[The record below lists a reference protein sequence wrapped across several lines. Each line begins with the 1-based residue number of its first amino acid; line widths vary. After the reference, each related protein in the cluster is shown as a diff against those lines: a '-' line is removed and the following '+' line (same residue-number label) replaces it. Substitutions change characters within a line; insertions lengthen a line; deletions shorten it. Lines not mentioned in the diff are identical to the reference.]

1 MGTTYKI
8 KPGDTLSGIAQKYGT
23 SVSALQSANN
33 ISNPNMIMAGSALTI
48 PNVSVDNSIAKYSQ
62 ATTSPIASDEYKEY
76 TFDKTFGDKTLD
88 DYITAWQTRPKFSYD
103 LNGDALYQQYKDKFI
118 QQGKLAM
125 EDTIGQASAMT
136 GGYGNSYAQSVGQQ
150 AYNSQLDKLNDIVPE
165 LYQMAYDRYNQE
177 GQDMLNTI
185 ALIRGERDFDYGTYE
200 SDRDFKYDVERDIIE
215 DSRAE
220 RELAMKEEAWNLE
233 KAAYESALSGDIV
246 ADDGGSNTPPK
257 QNYNNGSLTTTQV
270 KALQNVLGVDA
281 DGYYGKDSK
290 KAAGGLSAEEAYKKF
305 VGDSSS
311 AGYFDFDMDTYNKNS
326 KENGGSHYSSV
337 LSDLKTMKSKGV
349 SSKEVNAYLQE
360 LVGNSYITQSDYM
373 SLYNKYRDG
382 RL

>member
-1 MGTTYKI
+1 MTPDNEKLKQY
-8 KPGDTLSGIAQKYGT
+8 LLKY
-23 SVSALQSANN
+23 
-33 ISNPNMIMAGSALTI
+33 PEF
-48 PNVSVDNSIAKYSQ
+48 K
-62 ATTSPIASDEYKEY
+62 ASDD
-76 TFDKTFGDKTLD
+76 TNAALDKKNEIDSAVAGYGDYSWVNDTVLN
-88 DYITAWQTRPKFSYD
+88 DYISQWQNRPKFSYD
-103 LNGDALYQQYKDKFI
+103 LNGDAIYQQYRDKYI

-177 GQDMLNTI
+177 GQDLLNSI
-185 ALIRGERDFDYGTYE
+185 ALLRGEREFDYGAWNDEYNRLLGQQGYLGDMYLGLYDRDRGE
-200 SDRDFKYDVERDIIE
+200 YDSDRTFDYNTERDIIE

-233 KAAYESALSGDIV
+233 KAAYESALNGDLV

-257 QNYNNGSLTTTQV
+257 QNYNNGSLTTAQV
-270 KALQNVLGVDA
+270 KALQKALGVDA

-305 VGDSSS
+305 VKEPSPT
-311 AGYFDFDMDTYNKNS
+311 GYFDFDMDTYNKNS
-326 KENGGSHYSSV
+326 KANGGSHYSSV